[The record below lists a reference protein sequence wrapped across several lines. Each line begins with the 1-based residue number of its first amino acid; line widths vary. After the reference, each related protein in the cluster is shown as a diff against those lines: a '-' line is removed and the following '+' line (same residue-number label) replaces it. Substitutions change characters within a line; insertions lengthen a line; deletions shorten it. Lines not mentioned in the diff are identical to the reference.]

1 MREYVRIQTAILL
14 RRFAFQLNKA
24 ARDGD
29 EDSIHDLRVS
39 IRRFSRCLGAF
50 TAFYPA
56 HAARKIRRELSLLM
70 HAAGDVRD
78 RDIALELLEAAGVR
92 AASAIRRQL
101 ATERRDAEHALQIE
115 IRRWSQRD
123 FSRKWRMK
131 LNLERLRT

>member
-1 MREYVRIQTAILL
+1 
-14 RRFAFQLNKA
+14 
-24 ARDGD
+24 
-29 EDSIHDLRVS
+29 
-39 IRRFSRCLGAF
+39 
-50 TAFYPA
+50 
-56 HAARKIRRELSLLM
+56 M